1 MQASAQRGPAAKAG
15 RPGKPT
21 RQIHGPQVEAR
32 STMKTSRHP
41 SAQPARAAAGFTLIE
56 LMIVVAIIAILTAI
70 AYPSY
75 INYITK
81 THRVAAEGCLSEY
94 ANYME
99 RFYTTNLRYDQ
110 TSATPVVLNNAT
122 TWPQFDCAS
131 PQQTGANYRYQ
142 FAANSP
148 TQTAYVIQAVPINA
162 QLTRDTQCGTLSLDQ
177 TGTRTKNGTGTVNQ
191 CW

>member
-1 MQASAQRGPAAKAG
+1 MNWFLSVNNR
-15 RPGKPT
+15 
-21 RQIHGPQVEAR
+21 
-32 STMKTSRHP
+32 TSSSFGDHEP
-41 SAQPARAAAGFTLIE
+41 SASPKRRDRFHGGDGFTLIE
-56 LMIVVAIIAILTAI
+56 LMIVVAIIAILAAI

-99 RFYTTNLRYDQ
+99 RYYTTNLRYDQ
-110 TSATPVVLNNAT
+110 DTSATPVLNT
-122 TWPQFDCAS
+122 LPMFDCAT
-131 PQQTGANYRYQ
+131 PQQTGANYKYQ

-148 TQTAYVIQAVPINA
+148 TQTGYTIQAVPINA
-162 QLTRDTQCGTLSLDQ
+162 QLTRDTLCGTLTLDQ
-177 TGTRTKNGTGTVNQ
+177 TGARTDSGTGTVDQ